1 MNCGGYILQLGCH
14 VCPQTLLLH
23 SQGAEEIDDH
33 GAELVAKAVHL
44 LRGPAAASV
53 TAGDCKL
60 LTVDMLADL
69 STVRD
74 CRRLWQTMVFI
85 SPKQGC
91 GEAWRQHGGHGMR
104 WPALIG
110 SLTDRLTFGAILS
123 APPLAE
129 QVCSTPASTT
139 Q

>member
-1 MNCGGYILQLGCH
+1 MSQVTSLR
-14 VCPQTLLLH
+14 LL
-23 SQGAEEIDDH
+23 QGAEEIDDH

-74 CRRLWQTMVFI
+74 CRRDGQTFGFI
-85 SPKQGC
+85 HPKQGC
-91 GEAWRQHGGHGMR
+91 GEGRRRDGDHGIR

-110 SLTDRLTFGAILS
+110 SLTVRLNFGVIMS
-123 APPLAE
+123 APSLAE
-129 QVCSTPASTT
+129 QV
-139 Q
+139 